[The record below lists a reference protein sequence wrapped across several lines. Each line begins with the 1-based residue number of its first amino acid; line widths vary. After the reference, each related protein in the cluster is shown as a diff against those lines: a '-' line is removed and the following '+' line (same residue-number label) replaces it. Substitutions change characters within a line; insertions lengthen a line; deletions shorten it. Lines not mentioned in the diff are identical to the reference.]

1 MTAQRQTNVRTGQL
15 HIEQIVGNETFFKID
30 IDAILDAKAGSKAR
44 WVPGMLR
51 SWLKRIAHQDEVNGF
66 LESAGTK
73 QGVPWLDAVME
84 FLDVKLDIHGLEN
97 LPDDGD
103 GRRFTFVSNHPLGG
117 PDGIAIGQVLGHRY
131 DGRIRYLVNDLL
143 MNLHGLAPL
152 CVPINKTGRQGRDF
166 PRLVEAAFGS
176 DNHIIM
182 FPAGLCSRRQH
193 GAIRDLPW
201 NKTFITKSVETQRD
215 VVPIHF
221 GGQNSDRFYR
231 LANIGKR
238 LGLKFNIAMLF
249 LADETF
255 LNRHKTFSLHIGK
268 PIPWQTFDHS
278 RKPAEW
284 AAWVQDCVYKLP

>member
-1 MTAQRQTNVRTGQL
+1 MSDEA
-15 HIEQIVGNETFFKID
+15 IFKID
-30 IDAILDAKAGSKAR
+30 IDGILDSKAGSKAR
-44 WVPGMLR
+44 FVPGFVR
-51 SWLKRIAHQDEVNGF
+51 TWLKNIAHQDEVNEF
-66 LESAGTK
+66 LESAGEK

-84 FLDVKLDIHGLEN
+84 FLDVTLDVHGLEN
-97 LPDDGD
+97 LPDDSD

-117 PDGIAIGQVLGHRY
+117 PDGIAIGQILGHRY

-152 CVPINKTGRQGRDF
+152 CVPINKTGKQSRDF

-182 FPAGLCSRRQH
+182 FPAGLCSRREKGVIH
-193 GAIRDLPW
+193 DLPW
-201 NKTFITKSVETQRD
+201 NKTFITKSIETQRD

-221 GGQNSDRFYR
+221 GGCNSDRFYR
-231 LANIGKR
+231 VANIGKR

-255 LNRHKTFSLHIGK
+255 RNRHKTFSVHIGRH
-268 PIPWQTFDHS
+268 IPYQTFQTDE
-278 RKPAEW
+278 KPAEW
-284 AAWVQDCVYKLP
+284 ARWVEEQVYKLA

>member
-1 MTAQRQTNVRTGQL
+1 MSDEA
-15 HIEQIVGNETFFKID
+15 IFKID
-30 IDAILDAKAGSKAR
+30 IDGILDSKAGSKAR
-44 WVPGMLR
+44 FVPGFVR
-51 SWLKRIAHQDEVNGF
+51 TWLKNIAHQDEVNEF

-84 FLDVKLDIHGLEN
+84 YLDVTLDVHGAEN
-97 LPDDGD
+97 LPDDSD

-117 PDGIAIGQVLGHRY
+117 PDGIAIGQILGHRY

-152 CVPINKTGRQGRDF
+152 CVPINKTGKQSRDF

-182 FPAGLCSRRQH
+182 FPAGLCSRREKGVIH
-193 GAIRDLPW
+193 DLPW
-201 NKTFITKSVETQRD
+201 NKTFITKSIETQRD

-221 GGQNSDRFYR
+221 GGCNSDRFYR
-231 LANIGKR
+231 VANIGKR

-255 LNRHKTFSLHIGK
+255 RNRHKTFSVHIGR
-268 PIPWQTFDHS
+268 PIPYQTFQTDK
-278 RKPAEW
+278 KPAEW
-284 AAWVQDCVYKLP
+284 ARWVEEQVYKLA

>member
-1 MTAQRQTNVRTGQL
+1 MSDEA
-15 HIEQIVGNETFFKID
+15 IFKID
-30 IDAILDAKAGSKAR
+30 IDGILDSKAGSKAR
-44 WVPGMLR
+44 FVPGFVR
-51 SWLKRIAHQDEVNGF
+51 TWLKNIAHQDEVNEF

-84 FLDVKLDIHGLEN
+84 FLDVTLDVHGAEN
-97 LPDDGD
+97 LPDDSD

-117 PDGIAIGQVLGHRY
+117 PDGIAIGQILGHRY

-152 CVPINKTGRQGRDF
+152 CVPINKTGKQSRDF

-182 FPAGLCSRRQH
+182 FPAGLCSRREKGMIH
-193 GAIRDLPW
+193 DLPW
-201 NKTFITKSVETQRD
+201 NKTFITKSIETQRD

-221 GGQNSDRFYR
+221 GGCNSDRFYR
-231 LANIGKR
+231 VANIGKR

-255 LNRHKTFSLHIGK
+255 RNRHKTFSVHIGR
-268 PIPWQTFDHS
+268 PIPYQTFQTDK
-278 RKPAEW
+278 KPAEW
-284 AAWVQDCVYKLP
+284 ARWVEEQVYKLA

>member
-1 MTAQRQTNVRTGQL
+1 MSDEA
-15 HIEQIVGNETFFKID
+15 IFKID
-30 IDAILDAKAGSKAR
+30 IDGILDSKAGSKAR
-44 WVPGMLR
+44 FVPGFVR
-51 SWLKRIAHQDEVNGF
+51 TWLKNIAHQDEVNEF
-66 LESAGTK
+66 LESAGEK

-84 FLDVKLDIHGLEN
+84 FLDVTLDIHGAEN
-97 LPDDGD
+97 LPDDSD

-117 PDGIAIGQVLGHRY
+117 PDGIAIGQILGHRY

-152 CVPINKTGRQGRDF
+152 CVPINKTGKQSRDF

-182 FPAGLCSRRQH
+182 FPAGLCSRREKGMIH
-193 GAIRDLPW
+193 DLPW
-201 NKTFITKSVETQRD
+201 NKTFITKSIETQRD

-221 GGQNSDRFYR
+221 GGSNSDRFYR
-231 LANIGKR
+231 VANIGKR

-255 LNRHKTFSLHIGK
+255 RNRHKTFSVHIGR
-268 PIPWQTFDHS
+268 PIPYQTFQTDK
-278 RKPAEW
+278 KPAEW
-284 AAWVQDCVYKLP
+284 ARWVEEQVYKLA

>member
-1 MTAQRQTNVRTGQL
+1 MSDEA
-15 HIEQIVGNETFFKID
+15 IFKID
-30 IDAILDAKAGSKAR
+30 IDGILDSKAGSKAR
-44 WVPGMLR
+44 FVPGFVR
-51 SWLKRIAHQDEVNGF
+51 TWLKNIAHQDEVNEF

-84 FLDVKLDIHGLEN
+84 FLDVTLDVHGAEN
-97 LPDDGD
+97 LPDDSD

-117 PDGIAIGQVLGHRY
+117 PDGIAIGQILGHRY

-152 CVPINKTGRQGRDF
+152 CVPINKTGKQSRDF

-182 FPAGLCSRRQH
+182 FPAGLCSRREKGVIH
-193 GAIRDLPW
+193 DLPW
-201 NKTFITKSVETQRD
+201 NKTFITKSIETQRD

-221 GGQNSDRFYR
+221 GGCNSDRFYR
-231 LANIGKR
+231 VANIGKR

-255 LNRHKTFSLHIGK
+255 RNRHKTFSVHIGR
-268 PIPWQTFDHS
+268 PIPYQTFQSDK
-278 RKPAEW
+278 KPAEW
-284 AAWVQDCVYKLP
+284 ARWVEEQVYKLA

>member
-1 MTAQRQTNVRTGQL
+1 MSDEA
-15 HIEQIVGNETFFKID
+15 IFKID
-30 IDAILDAKAGSKAR
+30 IDGILDSKAGSKAR
-44 WVPGMLR
+44 FVPGFVR
-51 SWLKRIAHQDEVNGF
+51 TWLKNIAHQDEGNEF

-84 FLDVKLDIHGLEN
+84 YLDVTLDVRGAEN
-97 LPDDGD
+97 LPDDSD

-117 PDGIAIGQVLGHRY
+117 PDGIAIGQILGHRY

-152 CVPINKTGRQGRDF
+152 CVPINKTGKQSRDF

-182 FPAGLCSRRQH
+182 FPAGLCSRREKGMIH
-193 GAIRDLPW
+193 DLPW
-201 NKTFITKSVETQRD
+201 NKTFITKSIETQRD

-221 GGQNSDRFYR
+221 GGCNSDRFYR
-231 LANIGKR
+231 VANIGKR

-255 LNRHKTFSLHIGK
+255 RNRHKTFSVHIGR
-268 PIPWQTFDHS
+268 PIPYQTFQTDK
-278 RKPAEW
+278 KPAEW
-284 AAWVQDCVYKLP
+284 ARWVEEQVYKLA